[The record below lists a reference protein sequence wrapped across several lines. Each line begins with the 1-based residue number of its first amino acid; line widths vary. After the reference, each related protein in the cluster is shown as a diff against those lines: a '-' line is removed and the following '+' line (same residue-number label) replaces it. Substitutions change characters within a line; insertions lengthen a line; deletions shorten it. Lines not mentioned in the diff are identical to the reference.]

1 MTSPQFLQQLH
12 GLDWSSSRF
21 HDMLS
26 SILYGEEYK
35 RCVGDL
41 QNDSLVWLVDYLDK
55 VRCCVTPSPRLY
67 FKLSQRRLS
76 IFSTLP
82 VLLPGNVYANL
93 EVYVATG

>member
-1 MTSPQFLQQLH
+1 MASPQLLEQLYR
-12 GLDWSSSRF
+12 LDRSSSQF

-41 QNDSLVWLVDYLDK
+41 QNGSLVWLVDYLDK
-55 VRCCVTPSPRLY
+55 VRCCVSPSPRLY
-67 FKLSQRRLS
+67 LSQHRLS
-76 IFSTLP
+76 IYSILP
-82 VLLPGNVYANL
+82 VPLSGNVYANL